1 MLSSFTSLKRIYPN
15 NAVLSKYALESTNNS
30 IRKLTQEYD
39 EKRKIKLVEIII
51 EKYFDEKEKRE
62 IEVTNKLQDV
72 YIFSFI
78 LSITTIILNF
88 LFIHK

>member
-15 NAVLSKYALESTNNS
+15 NAALSKYALESTNNS

-39 EKRKIKLVEIII
+39 KERKRKIVAIIV
-51 EKYFDEKEKRE
+51 EKYFDEKEKKE
-62 IEVTNKLQDV
+62 IEITNKLQSV
-72 YIFSFI
+72 YIFSTI

-88 LFIHK
+88 LFNHK